1 MALSE
6 TSATPDSH
14 RLLEAVPAG
23 RTCESL
29 RHHHEC
35 ENAIALRLY
44 RGLLPFLL
52 PSNVVAVER

>member
-6 TSATPDSH
+6 TSATPDSP

-29 RHHHEC
+29 
-35 ENAIALRLY
+35 LS
-44 RGLLPFLL
+44 FLL
-52 PSNVVAVER
+52 PSNVVAAER